1 MNNIFIKFKNS
12 HIDLRVVQ
20 VKDKIVFKSEL
31 KNGDGD
37 IVMTTQEFEEMIEK
51 YQKSNK

>member
-20 VKDKIVFKSEL
+20 VGETITFKTEL
-31 KNGDGD
+31 KNGD
-37 IVMTTQEFEEMIEK
+37 IAMSKKEFEEMIEQYK
-51 YQKSNK
+51 KLYK

>member
-20 VKDKIVFKSEL
+20 VGETITFESEL
-31 KNGDGD
+31 KNGN
-37 IVMTTQEFEEMIEK
+37 ITMSKKEFEEMIEQYK
-51 YQKSNK
+51 KLNK

>member
-20 VKDKIVFKSEL
+20 VGETIIFKSEL
-31 KNGDGD
+31 KNCN
-37 IVMTTQEFEEMIEK
+37 ITMSKKEFEEMIEQYK
-51 YQKSNK
+51 KLNK

>member
-20 VKDKIVFKSEL
+20 VGETITFKSEL
-31 KNGDGD
+31 KNGV
-37 IVMTTQEFEEMIEK
+37 ITLSKKEFEEMIEQYK
-51 YQKSNK
+51 KLNK